1 MKVKYEKYRELINN
15 DARWLVDNTKNSLER
30 KHILKVLWDSIGCYY
45 PSASQPVVEADAM
58 MPCALCGQNCVTV
71 KRWVCD
77 KCANRTAD

>member
-45 PSASQPVVEADAM
+45 PSASQQAVEADAEKY
-58 MPCALCGQNCVTV
+58 CKLCGRNLLDGT
-71 KRWVCD
+71 
-77 KCANRTAD
+77 